1 MDSPGF
7 GTDRAD
13 AAEAV
18 RAYLVAIR
26 GGAPFL
32 SGADGRLLLLWLDQG
47 VPLPIMLSCID
58 RVAAR
63 RQQRHARSRLTLTRC
78 KSEVRKAWGSASDE
92 GQSKAQPAP
101 VDDARTD
108 LRRWLEHVSAAPP
121 PTDLGG
127 AFVRLVRTCQG
138 LCDGPPAS
146 AQHLGASA
154 MDAVRRFHEAVWD
167 AHPDLDGLRT
177 HAAAT
182 LSGLNLPLAME
193 TELIEEGARAT
204 LRRQTPLVSAE
215 KLWDSLTRPE
225 GSLA

>member
-1 MDSPGF
+1 MDSSGF

-32 SGADGRLLLLWLDQG
+32 SGADGRLLLVWLEQG
-47 VPLPIMLSCID
+47 VPVPLMLTCID

-63 RQQRHARSRLTLTRC
+63 RQQQHARSRLTLTRC

-92 GQSKAQPAP
+92 ERPKAQPTP
-101 VDDARTD
+101 VDDARPD
-108 LRRWLEHVSAAPP
+108 LMRWLEQVSAAPP
-121 PTDLGG
+121 PTDLHG
-127 AFVRLVRTCQG
+127 AFARLIHTCRG

-146 AQHLGASA
+146 AEHLGASA
-154 MDAVRRFHEAVWD
+154 MDAIRRFHEAAWD

-177 HAAAT
+177 SAAAA
-182 LSGLNLPLAME
+182 LSGLDLPMSME
-193 TELIEEGARAT
+193 TALIEEGARAT
-204 LRRQTPLVSAE
+204 LRRHTPLVSAE
-215 KLWDSLTRPE
+215 KLWDSLSRPE
-225 GSLA
+225 GFQA